1 MTNVVS
7 GTVAPAC
14 GRGYAPTHQA
24 KTPTEAGP
32 SPSTAL
38 PAPCV
43 PAGCCRGGYRGD
55 AGVML

>member
-1 MTNVVS
+1 MTNVMG
-7 GTVAPAC
+7 GTVPPAC
-14 GRGYAPTHQA
+14 GWIYPPTRQA
-24 KTPTEAGP
+24 KTPAEAGP

-43 PAGCCRGGYRGD
+43 PTGSCRGAYRDD